1 MGKSNSYVEQLSA
14 KEKELEKLRGDHA
27 KIRAEIEEMM
37 TGLNREQVALYNQA
51 LTPEMR
57 RITDKAQGRWGKE
70 QLVNM
75 SKVVNYSH
83 KFSTTS
89 VNSTVKAS
97 STRKSETSSSS
108 ASRSSANGKAVL
120 DESGIGM
127 GVEDVVQEVL
137 AKKSPS
143 DKNKK

>member
-1 MGKSNSYVEQLSA
+1 MGLKSNAYAEQLSA
-14 KEKELEKLRGDHA
+14 KDKELEKLRADHA

-37 TGLNREQVALYNQA
+37 MGLNHEQVALYNQA

-89 VNSTVKAS
+89 VNSTS
-97 STRKSETSSSS
+97 RKSETSSSS
-108 ASRSSANGKAVL
+108 ASRSSVNGKATL
-120 DESGIGM
+120 D
-127 GVEDVVQEVL
+127 
-137 AKKSPS
+137 
-143 DKNKK
+143 

>member
-1 MGKSNSYVEQLSA
+1 MG
-14 KEKELEKLRGDHA
+14 
-27 KIRAEIEEMM
+27 
-37 TGLNREQVALYNQA
+37 EQVALYNQA

-127 GVEDVVQEVL
+127 GVEDVVQEVM